1 MRFTSSVGTKE
12 LTGSQTVI
20 KDGRVCCRVFD
31 PLNKEAQR
39 RPRQDVDFSF
49 DSIYIQLILSHLMS

>member
-1 MRFTSSVGTKE
+1 M
-12 LTGSQTVI
+12 I

-39 RPRQDVDFSF
+39 RPHQDVDFSF